1 MTIESTLMTANQLLA
16 LPDDGLRHELVR
28 GELRTMAPTGEQHGS
43 LMVILASSLLQ
54 ASSASGRWRVL
65 SGDVGFRLSSNPDT
79 VRAPDVALVPRD
91 PRHPEPTTGFRS
103 GPPVIAIELISP
115 SDLYTDVAEKV
126 AEWLDAGC
134 AIVFVVNPRAR
145 TVAEHR
151 VGCDVRTLAG
161 NQMMEARDIIP
172 EWGVVVDD
180 LFAQS

>member
-1 MTIESTLMTANQLLA
+1 MTAEQLAA

-43 LMVILASSLLQ
+43 LTVILASSLLH
-54 ASSASGRWRVL
+54 ATRASGRWRVL

-91 PRHPEPTTGFRS
+91 PRRPEPTTGFRS
-103 GPPVIAIELISP
+103 GPPVIAIEVISP
-115 SDLYTDVAEKV
+115 SDLYTEVTEKV
-126 AEWLDAGC
+126 IEWLDAGC
-134 AIVFVVNPRAR
+134 AVVFVVNPRAR

-151 VGCDVRTLAG
+151 LGRDVRILAG
-161 NQMMEARDIIP
+161 NQMMEAHDIIP
-172 EWGVVVDD
+172 EWGVVVTE